1 MVKGDSLKERLFN
14 ICNTGLMIL
23 LILISLYPLYYAV
36 INSLNNGSDIINHGF
51 VKLWPRVFTMESW
64 RAVLGDH
71 TVLTALWITSSR
83 TVLVTVFSTLITTM
97 YAYAF
102 SRSYLKGKRYYAV
115 QGFVSMYI
123 GGGIIAS
130 FLLISALG
138 LYNTY
143 WVYIIPSLFGG
154 FYNVIIYSSNFKAI
168 PEGLYESAK
177 LDGATEFQI
186 YGHVVMPLSKPV
198 IAALAVFTVV
208 GVWNDYQTTL
218 FYTDGGNLRTLQ
230 YYIVELV
237 RNANALEEMMATSAS
252 NNVEIYNLL
261 REKGGPTTA
270 KTIELAAMV
279 IASIP
284 MIVLYPFAQKHFTQG
299 MMVGS
304 VKG

>member
-1 MVKGDSLKERLFN
+1 MVKGHSWKERLFTV
-14 ICNTGLMIL
+14 CNTALML
-23 LILISLYPLYYAV
+23 VLVLISIYPLYYAI

-51 VKLWPRVFTMESW
+51 VMLWPRVFTIESW
-64 RAVLGDH
+64 RTVLGDV
-71 TVLTALWITSSR
+71 TVMTALWITASR
-83 TVLVTVFSTLITTM
+83 TVIVTVFSTLITTM

-102 SRSYLKGKRYYAV
+102 SRPYLRGKKYYAA

-123 GGGIIAS
+123 SGGIIAS

-138 LYNTY
+138 LYNHY
-143 WVYIIPSLFGG
+143 SVYIIPSLFGG

-168 PEGLYESAK
+168 PAALYESAK
-177 LDGATEFQI
+177 LDGASEFQI
-186 YGHVVMPLSKPV
+186 YGRVVLPLSKPV
-198 IAALAVFTVV
+198 ISALAVFTVV

-218 FYTDGGNLRTLQ
+218 FYTDGGSLRTLQ

-237 RNANALEEMMATSAS
+237 RNANALEEMMATSAV

-284 MIVLYPFAQKHFTQG
+284 MIAIYPFAQKYFTQG

-304 VKG
+304 IKG